1 MTRSPLP
8 HLVRRALARQV
19 LRPGRSVGL
28 AALTAAVVVGLG
40 TRLPAGAPE
49 ISPKADDKTTVIT
62 KVDDGI
68 PLPAGA
74 VHRFGNRLARH
85 PDGINGVTV
94 SPDGKLAATIG
105 QSSVI
110 VWDLKTMAAKCIL
123 RDQVSPGYYGDSGA
137 RVSFFPDSRHV
148 LVAVYPGNNYY
159 IQMERGQK
167 VEVARV
173 YDVETGKLKFAV
185 RGDAD
190 YWTGAWLTAK
200 GKEIAVYAQQAVTFH
215 DATSGKELRKV
226 ACGPE
231 LNGLLAVAPEVSLL
245 AMRRNDNN
253 TLILVDAT
261 TGKRPAELTVENM
274 GRVALTPDGK
284 RLAVSDGANKIHIHD
299 LEANKELFAF
309 AQPGNNPVAQMQFSA
324 DKRTLY
330 FGGRFGRLFRWDL
343 KTNKKLPDVGQHST
357 WSLTSLVVSP
367 DETMLYSTANDK
379 LIKRWD
385 LKTLKEIP
393 APDGYITQTAVVPL
407 PDRRTMLVAD
417 HQGALDRWDLLSG
430 KHLGRLQEQKSGGI
444 DCVAVSADGRWFAGG
459 RTTQDVTLWDL
470 QAGKL
475 ERIIPLV
482 EKPDGKGSD
491 HVRRVAFSGDGKV
504 LFTGSQKTGIT
515 AWEVPTGKKVWN
527 APGVGP
533 YLAVDPKGR
542 WVAAGG
548 GYNRE
553 QVQWTLL
560 SQVTGEVLRRVDV
573 IPAERTEVQQQV
585 FVRYPAYLG
594 DLRFTP
600 DGSRLVTSHYDQALR
615 VWEPG
620 TGREVGRLTGTGH
633 GGGLAI
639 SADGRWAGVGQ
650 QDKKITVWELA
661 SGKKVLELT
670 GHDSNVRDVAFTP
683 DGKGIIGNADLA
695 PVLWALDPRDNAKP
709 DAATWDVLASDDGA
723 KAYRAQW
730 ALVRDPAAAVK
741 LLTEKVK
748 PAELALDRA
757 KFDQWVA
764 DLDSPQFRLRE
775 AAERELT
782 RSGLR
787 VPLGW
792 LRKALAES
800 KGDEPRARLGRVL
813 AQREKP
819 NPEEWRLERA
829 VQVLELAGTP
839 EAQALL
845 KTWAGIESPLADDS
859 RGALERLSKRW

>member
-8 HLVRRALARQV
+8 HLVRRVLAHEAVPVQRVALA
-19 LRPGRSVGL
+19 
-28 AALTAAVVVGLG
+28 AAVVIGVV
-40 TRLPAGAPE
+40 TRMPAGAPDAAKKDGTE
-49 ISPKADDKTTVIT
+49 VVVAR
-62 KVDDGI
+62 VDDGV

-105 QSSVI
+105 QLSVI

-137 RVSFFPDSRHV
+137 RASFFPDSKQV

-185 RGDAD
+185 KGDAD

-200 GKEIAVYAQQAVTFH
+200 GKEIAAYAQQAVTFY
-215 DATSGKELRKV
+215 DAKDGKELRKV

-231 LNGLLAVAPEVSLL
+231 LNGLLAVAPEANLL

-253 TLILVDAT
+253 TLTLIDGT
-261 TGKRPAELTVENM
+261 TGQRPDEITVEGI

-284 RLAVSDGANKIHIHD
+284 RLAVSDGAGKVHIRD
-299 LEANKELFAF
+299 VKEKKELFAF
-309 AQPGNNPVAQMQFSA
+309 AAPAGKGTVVMRFSA
-324 DKRTLY
+324 DQQTL
-330 FGGRFGRLFRWDL
+330 FIGGQHGRMYRWDL
-343 KTNKKLPDVGQHST
+343 KTNKKLADVGQHST
-357 WSLTSLVVSP
+357 WSLTSLALSP
-367 DETMLYSTANDK
+367 DETVLYSTANDK

-385 LKTLKEIP
+385 LKTLKEVP

-417 HQGALDRWDLLSG
+417 HQGALDRWDLASG
-430 KHLGRLQEQKSGGI
+430 KHVGRLQGQKAGGI

-470 QAGKL
+470 KANKL

-482 EKPDGKGSD
+482 EQPDSKGSD
-491 HVRRVAFSGDGKV
+491 HVRRVAFSGDGRV
-504 LFTGSQKTGIT
+504 LFTGSGKTGIT
-515 AWEVPTGKKVWN
+515 AWEVPTGKKLWH
-527 APGVGP
+527 APGIGP

-560 SQVTGEVLRRVDV
+560 NQGTGEVLRKVDV
-573 IPAERTEVQQQV
+573 VQQQQQQDQMMIY
-585 FVRYPAYLG
+585 YPAYLG

-600 DGSRLVTSHYDQALR
+600 DGSRLVTSHYDNALR
-615 VWEPG
+615 IWEPG
-620 TGREVGRLTGTGH
+620 TGREVARLTGNTL
-633 GGGLAI
+633 GGGLTI

-650 QDKKITVWELA
+650 SDKKITLWELA

-683 DGKGIIGNADLA
+683 DGKGIVGNADLA
-695 PVLWALDPRDNAKP
+695 PVLWALDPRDSAKP
-709 DAATWDVLASDDGA
+709 DATSWDVLVSDDGA

-730 ALVRDPAAAVK
+730 ALVRDPAAAIK
-741 LLTEKVK
+741 LLGEKVK
-748 PAELALDRA
+748 PAELALDRS
-757 KFDQWVA
+757 KFDKWVA

-782 RSGLR
+782 RAGLR

-792 LRKALAES
+792 LRKALDDS
-800 KGDEPRARLGRVL
+800 KGDEPRARLTRVL
-813 AQREKP
+813 TQREKP
-819 NPEEWRLERA
+819 NPEEWRLDRA

-839 EAQALL
+839 EALALL
-845 KTWAGIESPLADDS
+845 KAWAAVDGSPVTEAS
-859 RGALERLSKRW
+859 REAVGRVGK